1 MIDDNE
7 IQNIIK
13 AYFKQKDIL
22 VNHQIDSYDD
32 LIDNIFPKILSQY
45 FPLTVKINNDKIKYI
60 EISVLKININK
71 PYYTENNGCT
81 KKMTPNI
88 ARLRNFTYSCKN
100 HLVCDNFIKL
110 NKFL

>member
-22 VNHQIDSYDD
+22 VNHQIDSYND

-45 FPLTVKINNDKIKYI
+45 FPLTVKLIY
-60 EISVLKININK
+60 
-71 PYYTENNGCT
+71 
-81 KKMTPNI
+81 
-88 ARLRNFTYSCKN
+88 KN
-100 HLVCDNFIKL
+100 
-110 NKFL
+110 